1 MLLKFGPLVR
11 VMWSVRLRP

>member
-1 MLLKFGPLVR
+1 MLPKFGPLVK

>member
-1 MLLKFGPLVR
+1 MLLKFGPLVK